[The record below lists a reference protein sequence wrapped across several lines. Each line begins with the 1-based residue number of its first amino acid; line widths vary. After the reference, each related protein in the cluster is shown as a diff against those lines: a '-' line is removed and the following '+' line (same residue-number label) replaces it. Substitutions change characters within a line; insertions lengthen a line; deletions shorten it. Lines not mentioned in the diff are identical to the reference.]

1 MKSYH
6 VIIEP
11 EAQEDLANI
20 YAYIKEVDTVVQ
32 ARRFLLRLQ
41 ESIESLNFIPQRCR
55 KSHYIDDENTHDM
68 IVCGYTICYTIQED
82 RVHIVAL
89 FRQRAY

>member
-1 MKSYH
+1 MKSYRI
-6 VIIEP
+6 IIEP
-11 EAQEDLANI
+11 EAQEDLINI
-20 YAYIKEVDTVVQ
+20 YTYIKEVDTVVQ

-41 ESIESLNFIPQRCR
+41 ESIESLNFMPQRCR

-68 IVCGYTICYTIQED
+68 IVSGYTICYTIRENT
-82 RVHIVAL
+82 VHIVAI

>member
-1 MKSYH
+1 MKSYRI
-6 VIIEP
+6 IIEP
-11 EAQEDLANI
+11 EAQEDLTNI

-41 ESIESLNFIPQRCR
+41 ESIESLNFMPQRCR

-68 IVCGYTICYTIQED
+68 IVNGYTICYTIRENT
-82 RVHIVAL
+82 VHIVAI

>member
-1 MKSYH
+1 MKLYR

-20 YAYIKEVDTVVQ
+20 YAYIKEVDTGVQ
-32 ARRFLLRLQ
+32 ARRFLIKLQ
-41 ESIESLNFIPQRCR
+41 ESIESLNFMAQRCR
-55 KSHYIDDENTHDM
+55 KSHYIDDENRHDM
-68 IVCGYTICYTIQED
+68 IVRGYTICYTIQED
-82 RVHIVAL
+82 RVHIVAV

>member
-1 MKSYH
+1 MTSYRI
-6 VIIEP
+6 IIEP
-11 EAQEDLANI
+11 EAQEDLINI

-32 ARRFLLRLQ
+32 ARRFLIKLQ
-41 ESIESLNFIPQRCR
+41 ESIESLNFMPQRCR
-55 KSHYIDDENTHDM
+55 KSHYIDNENTHDM
-68 IVCGYTICYTIQED
+68 IVRGYTICYTIQED